1 MLFCGLGKIKCEYTL
16 SKNWA
21 ISDTHVNK
29 IAPCSHQWLTTSH
42 QITVLPLDNVAKG
55 AGQAAQQAFTFFF
68 FHYSYE
74 DILTLRLLPR
84 HAHEV

>member
-1 MLFCGLGKIKCEYTL
+1 MTL

-21 ISDTHVNK
+21 MSDTHVNK

-42 QITVLPLDNVAKG
+42 HITILPSYWIMSPKG
-55 AGQAAQQAFTFFF
+55 RNKRHNRLLHS

-74 DILTLRLLPR
+74 DILTLRLLSR